1 MLCYNEGLLICCNPF
16 GKVNYMK
23 SIVKSASLIGLGLL
37 LANLAFTAHAQ
48 STPASTPPKLEKIEE
63 VPDSGITIR
72 KSESNTNKTIEKR
85 ANGKVTEVQVKS
97 GKSNY
102 VVKANPETGNNPKG
116 TVQGDGNRGAQWSIL
131 EFGGKKESKEVET
144 IPTLQA
150 APGST
155 SAKATSASASASASM
170 STKK

>member
-1 MLCYNEGLLICCNPF
+1 MKFNLKLTSLL
-16 GKVNYMK
+16 
-23 SIVKSASLIGLGLL
+23 GLGLL
-37 LANLAFTAHAQ
+37 LANLSLTVHAQ

-63 VPDSGITIR
+63 APDSGITIR
-72 KSESNTNKTIEKR
+72 KPESNTNKTVEKR

-131 EFGGKKESKEVET
+131 EFGGKKESKGESKEVET
-144 IPTLQA
+144 IPTLQP

-155 SAKATSASASASASM
+155 STKAASASSSASASM
-170 STKK
+170 PNKK

>member
-1 MLCYNEGLLICCNPF
+1 MKFNLKLTSLL
-16 GKVNYMK
+16 
-23 SIVKSASLIGLGLL
+23 GLGLL
-37 LANLAFTAHAQ
+37 LANLSLTVHAQ

-63 VPDSGITIR
+63 APDSGITIR
-72 KSESNTNKTIEKR
+72 KPESNTNKTVEKR

-155 SAKATSASASASASM
+155 ASKAASESASASASM
-170 STKK
+170 SNKK

>member
-1 MLCYNEGLLICCNPF
+1 
-16 GKVNYMK
+16 MK
-23 SIVKSASLIGLGLL
+23 FIVKSSSILGLGLL
-37 LANLAFTAHAQ
+37 LGYLPLIVQAQ

-72 KSESNTNKTIEKR
+72 KPESNANKAVEKR
-85 ANGKVTEVQVKS
+85 VNGKVTEVQVKS

-144 IPTLQA
+144 IPTLQPAPNNTSTKA
-150 APGST
+150 ASV
-155 SAKATSASASASASM
+155 SVSVSASASASM
-170 STKK
+170 PNKK